1 MIKILMSDFKHYH
14 KVNGE
19 KIANAIDNTNGIVDH
34 IKEYLMDTNAILFI
48 ASSPEDKEKISLY
61 SKLLFEALKLSDIS
75 FNEYLVLDNSTIDDA
90 EEYINKANMIFLS
103 GGDTFEQNEF
113 FNRINLKE
121 KLLNYKGLIVG
132 QSAGAINMAE
142 DVFNSP
148 EEMEESEPIFYK
160 GLGLTNIN
168 VEPHFVLDSSE
179 FDESEKYQRDIILNE
194 SNNRNIYGQCNGSH
208 ILIDSEGQV
217 LICGETYLISN
228 NEIVSICSNG
238 EKKKLNNNK
247 TL

>member
-14 KVNGE
+14 KVDGE
-19 KIANAIDNTNGIVDH
+19 KVANAIDNINGIVDH
-34 IKEYLMDTNAILFI
+34 IKEYLMDTNVILFI

-103 GGDTFEQNEF
+103 GGDTFVQNEF

-132 QSAGAINMAE
+132 QSAGAINMAK
-142 DVFNSP
+142 DAFNSP
-148 EEMEESEPIFYK
+148 EEMEESEPIFFE
-160 GLGLTNIN
+160 GLGLTDIN
-168 VEPHFVLDSSE
+168 VEPHFVLDSSN
-179 FDESEKYQRDIILNE
+179 FDETERYQRNIILNE
-194 SNNRNIYGQCNGSH
+194 SNNRDIYGQCNGSH
-208 ILIDSEGQV
+208 ILINEEGQT

-228 NEIVSICSNG
+228 NEIVLICNNG
-238 EKKKLNNNK
+238 EKKLINK
-247 TL
+247 NKIL